1 MKKIGGSAFKV
12 SVATG
17 IVVYIWIHNVAFT
30 IPIFL
35 WTDVRIHLSGRIHCY
50 PMYNASY
57 VFVVRIINYYLPLV
71 ITWASYIGIIYKN
84 KILTNKASIL

>member
-1 MKKIGGSAFKV
+1 M
-12 SVATG
+12 ATG

-30 IPIFL
+30 IPIFM
-35 WTDVRIHLSGRIHCY
+35 WTDVRLASIHVPGRTFCY
-50 PMYNASY
+50 PIYNPSY
-57 VFVVRIINYYLPLV
+57 VFVVRIVNYYLPLI